1 MQAATGRP
9 VSAADL
15 QKAVGQHLGDE
26 APLAAASWD
35 LSACDLGAGLFVPA
49 AAVKEARRQA
59 VAALLQARRTAAL
72 ATAEGM
78 EPERDVLGELL
89 SEIQQAGDGS
99 DDTPA
104 AADGAAVAGSVGAAA
119 GTSDA
124 AAEAAAEAAGAEQ
137 ASTSG
142 RGDAALPVLRV
153 LCRSKAQVDAALT
166 LPWLQEVVLDFL
178 EVRPWGGSERVSLVP
193 SMCFSCSTSQQSSG
207 CYMLHGAGSRTCLLF
222 IHLLTSFLL
231 PLSPRPP
238 QVHGLKEACAAVRAA
253 GCRVVV
259 ATPRILKPDEQR
271 LWLFYLRLGADA
283 LLLRSAGVLQRLT
296 ELGGPGEGRMAG
308 QGRVV

>member
-49 AAVKEARRQA
+49 ATVKEARRQA
-59 VAALLQARRTAAL
+59 VAALLQARRQAAL

-89 SEIQQAGDGS
+89 AQIRQAGDGS

-104 AADGAAVAGSVGAAA
+104 AADGAAVAVSTVAVEAAE
-119 GTSDA
+119 GTA
-124 AAEAAAEAAGAEQ
+124 APEAAEAAAAAAAETEQ
-137 ASTSG
+137 VSTSG

-178 EVRPWGGSERVSLVP
+178 EVRPPGGSECVSLVP
-193 SMCFSCSTSQQSSG
+193 PTCFSCSTSQQPSG
-207 CYMLHGAGSRTCLLF
+207 CYTCMGQEAENWLALQSPIHIFAPPPLPSPSPGARPEGGVRRCAGGRAPGGGGHPPHPQARRAAPLALLPAPGGGRTAAAQRRRAAAAHGAG
-222 IHLLTSFLL
+222 
-231 PLSPRPP
+231 
-238 QVHGLKEACAAVRAA
+238 RA
-253 GCRVVV
+253 G
-259 ATPRILKPDEQR
+259 
-271 LWLFYLRLGADA
+271 
-283 LLLRSAGVLQRLT
+283 
-296 ELGGPGEGRMAG
+296 
-308 QGRVV
+308 